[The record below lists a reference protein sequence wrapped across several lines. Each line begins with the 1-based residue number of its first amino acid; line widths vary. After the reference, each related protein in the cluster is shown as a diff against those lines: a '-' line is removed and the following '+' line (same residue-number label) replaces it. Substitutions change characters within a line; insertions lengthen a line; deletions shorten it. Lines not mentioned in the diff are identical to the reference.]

1 MSEFWT
7 SKTSPHSSLH
17 QIRRKNLNFNNNSL
31 NMTLDQSNL
40 LKNKIF
46 LTVNFNLVYLE
57 EKNI

>member
-1 MSEFWT
+1 
-7 SKTSPHSSLH
+7 
-17 QIRRKNLNFNNNSL
+17 
-31 NMTLDQSNL
+31 MTLDQSNL